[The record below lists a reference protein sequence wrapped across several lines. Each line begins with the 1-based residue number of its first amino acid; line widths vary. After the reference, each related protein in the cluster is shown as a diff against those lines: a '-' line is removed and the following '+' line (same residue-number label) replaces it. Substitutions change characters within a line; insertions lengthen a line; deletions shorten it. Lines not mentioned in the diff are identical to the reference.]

1 MKHVCVFECSIPDD
15 CLNESVAKKTLELWL
30 ETDEGRFCVKE
41 SKTKLEIVGYF
52 SYAHYNTRIRIF
64 AEFDEKIETFWRL
77 KFK

>member
-15 CLNESVAKKTLELWL
+15 CLNESVTKKTLELWL

-41 SKTKLEIVGYF
+41 SKTKLEIV
-52 SYAHYNTRIRIF
+52 HYNTRIRIF